1 MNTNRDRLDDAIDD
15 VVTRMVRVTENDAL
29 ATQIINALPERVS
42 WFGWLFHSW
51 APRLAMI
58 AIVVVAGIVW
68 GNRRP
73 ATTPQLDPLASTLT
87 LPQPVVFVASVR
99 EAEPNRTM
107 PVEPVEPVEPV
118 GPVELAKVDFDRS
131 LAAVAAPGD
140 LAIELLSPESLPAE
154 DALAIAPLAIA
165 DLALTAESF
174 PPR

>member
-1 MNTNRDRLDDAIDD
+1 MKTNRDRLDEAIDH
-15 VVTRMVRVTENDAL
+15 VVTRMVHVEDNDAL
-29 ATQIINALPERVS
+29 ATQIINALPERAS

-58 AIVVVAGIVW
+58 AIVVAVGIVW
-68 GNRRP
+68 GNRKP
-73 ATTPQLDPLASTLT
+73 ATTPQLDLLASTLT
-87 LPQPVVFVASVR
+87 VPQPAVFVASVR

-107 PVEPVEPVEPV
+107 PVEHLEPLERMEPS
-118 GPVELAKVDFDRS
+118 ADFDRS
-131 LAAVAAPGD
+131 LAAVAAPGV

>member
-29 ATQIINALPERVS
+29 ATQIINALPDRVS

-68 GNRRP
+68 GNRTP

-87 LPQPVVFVASVR
+87 VPQPVVFVASVR
-99 EAEPNRTM
+99 EAEPIRTM
-107 PVEPVEPVEPV
+107 PVEPVE
-118 GPVELAKVDFDRS
+118 PVELAKVDFDRS

-165 DLALTAESF
+165 YLALTAESF

>member
-1 MNTNRDRLDDAIDD
+1 
-15 VVTRMVRVTENDAL
+15 MVHVTENDAL
-29 ATQIINALPERVS
+29 ATQIIHALPERVS

-68 GNRRP
+68 GNRTP
-73 ATTPQLDPLASTLT
+73 STTSQLDPLASTRT
-87 LPQPVVFVASVR
+87 VPQPVVFVASVQ

-107 PVEPVEPVEPV
+107 PLERVAPLERMEPS
-118 GPVELAKVDFDRS
+118 ADFDRS

-154 DALAIAPLAIA
+154 DALTIAPLAIA
-165 DLALTAESF
+165 DLALTAEFF

>member
-15 VVTRMVRVTENDAL
+15 VVTRLVHVKENDAL

-58 AIVVVAGIVW
+58 AIVAVAGIVW
-68 GNRRP
+68 GNRTP

-87 LPQPVVFVASVR
+87 VPQPVVLVASVR

-107 PVEPVEPVEPV
+107 PLEHLEPLERMEPS
-118 GPVELAKVDFDRS
+118 ADFDRS
-131 LAAVAAPGD
+131 LAAVAAPGV
-140 LAIELLSPESLPAE
+140 LTIESLSPASLPAE